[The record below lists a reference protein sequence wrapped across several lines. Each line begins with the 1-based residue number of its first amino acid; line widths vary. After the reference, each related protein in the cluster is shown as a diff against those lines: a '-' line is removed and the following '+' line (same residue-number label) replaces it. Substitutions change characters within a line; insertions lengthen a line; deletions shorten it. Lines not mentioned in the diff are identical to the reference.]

1 LPPSANGPTANGRTA
16 DHDID
21 PIFLNR
27 WSPRAFTGEAMPPAL
42 LMRLFEAARWAPSA
56 SNIQPWRFV
65 YAHRGTPQWTPLF
78 DALMDMNQPWVAQ
91 ASVLAYAISDRFRR
105 RPDREPTKNRSHSF
119 DTGAAWAYL
128 ALQAHHMGW
137 AAHGMGGF
145 HVDQAHEATDAPAAD
160 YRIEAAIAIGRP
172 TGEQTLP
179 ESYRAREIPSGREPV
194 GSFVFEGRLGGA

>member
-1 LPPSANGPTANGRTA
+1 MPITHNTRTA

-21 PIFLNR
+21 PVFLNR
-27 WSPRAFTGEAMPPAL
+27 WSPRAFTGEAMPQEL
-42 LMRLFEAARWAPSA
+42 LMSLFEAARWAPSA

-65 YAHRGTPQWTPLF
+65 YARRGTPQWQPLF
-78 DALMDMNQPWVAQ
+78 DTLMDMNQPWVAN

-105 RPDREPTKNRSHSF
+105 RADREPTENRSHSF

-128 ALQAHHMGW
+128 ALQAHRLGW

-145 HVDQAHEATDAPAAD
+145 HLDKAYAATGAAEAD

-172 TGEQTLP
+172 TDASVLP
-179 ESYRAREIPSGREPV
+179 ESYRAREIPSGRESV
-194 GSFVFEGRLGGA
+194 GRFVFEGRLGGG

>member
-1 LPPSANGPTANGRTA
+1 VALSANGRTA

-21 PIFLNR
+21 PRFLAR
-27 WSPRAFTGEAMPPAL
+27 WSPRAFTGEDMPDEV
-42 LMRLFEAARWAPSA
+42 LMSLFEAARWAPSA

-65 YAHRGTPQWTPLF
+65 YARRGTPQWAPLF
-78 DALMDMNQPWVAQ
+78 DALMDMNQAWVER

-105 RPDREPTKNRSHSF
+105 RPGAEPTPNRSHSF

-128 ALQAHHMGW
+128 ALQAQHMGW

-145 HVDQAHEATDAPAAD
+145 HVAKAHEATGAPESD

-172 TGEQTLP
+172 TSADVLP
-179 ESYRAREIPSGREPV
+179 ESYRAREVPSGREPAE
-194 GSFVFEGRLGGA
+194 SFVFEGWLGAG